1 MLEDEFGFCGSKR
14 RRSHPPQPLPSVSQ
28 PISGASAAGH
38 QASDV
43 SAPSDDEADRD
54 TMDRRR
60 KESERIFGW
69 WLNMAAANWDRIHT
83 SSYSSVPCLSVSRP
97 DDRTEH
103 LPTYLTSILTG
114 DYLAALHCTSSLLF
128 SIANFKA
135 HERMENPGGYDNVR
149 QQYTR
154 NWPSQATWQFI
165 QEIHLSI
172 RIHIS
177 RLTAH
182 IQT

>member
-1 MLEDEFGFCGSKR
+1 MFCGAFGGMLEDEFGFCGSKR

-69 WLNMAAANWDRIHT
+69 WLNMVAANWDRIHT
-83 SSYSSVPCLSVSRP
+83 SSYSSVPCLSVCLQTRRP
-97 DDRTEH
+97 HRI
-103 LPTYLTSILTG
+103 PTYLPNQHTDWRLPGGS
-114 DYLAALHCTSSLLF
+114 ALHFIPTLLHRELQ
-128 SIANFKA
+128 SA
-135 HERMENPGGYDNVR
+135 
-149 QQYTR
+149 
-154 NWPSQATWQFI
+154 
-165 QEIHLSI
+165 
-172 RIHIS
+172 
-177 RLTAH
+177 
-182 IQT
+182 